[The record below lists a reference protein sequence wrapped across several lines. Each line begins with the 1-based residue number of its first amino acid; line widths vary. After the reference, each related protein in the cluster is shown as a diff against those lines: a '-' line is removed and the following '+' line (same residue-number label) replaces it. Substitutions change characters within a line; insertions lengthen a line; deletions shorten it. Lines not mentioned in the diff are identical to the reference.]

1 MTEEIEMTKDEALE
15 KLLTLHDVKV
25 HYNATTSFKGGEP
38 KDRLV
43 TYRVTQYTLR
53 EFMADV
59 ASGANMVNVV
69 CLRRNPLTGDW
80 VEAFETICLA
90 NVCSIEWPAAAATQ
104 MHAAMSQAIEE
115 MVDDAFD
122 NCEAAEEEE

>member
-53 EFMADV
+53 ELMSDV
-59 ASGANMVNVV
+59 ASGTNIINLV
-69 CLRRNPLTGDW
+69 CLRRNPLTKDW
-80 VEAFETICLA
+80 EEAFETICLP
-90 NVCSIEWPAAAATQ
+90 NVCSIEWPVAAAEQ

-115 MVDDAFD
+115 MVDGAFG